1 MTIRVSG
8 RHMDVGESF
17 RTRIEDRLKEQVAKY
32 FDGNYSGSVVL
43 SKESSRYNTDCSLRL
58 DTGVTF
64 QAAGMAHDPENS
76 FQEACERIEKR
87 LRRYKR
93 RLKDHK
99 AGLNGKSSDVA
110 YSVFAPIPDEDD
122 DIPEDYA
129 PAIVAET
136 SFPVGIFSVAGAVME
151 LDRRDSPVVVFKN
164 AGSGEI
170 NIVYRRPDGNVG
182 WVDPS
187 TLRDRA

>member
-1 MTIRVSG
+1 MR
-8 RHMDVGESF
+8 
-17 RTRIEDRLKEQVAKY
+17 
-32 FDGNYSGSVVL
+32 
-43 SKESSRYNTDCSLRL
+43 
-58 DTGVTF
+58 
-64 QAAGMAHDPENS
+64 AH
-76 FQEACERIEKR
+76 RKR

-187 TLRDRA
+187 TLRDRV